1 MDLLATLGRFGWARW
16 APLLGLAVLLAVPAR
31 SDARTRI
38 RLPDNETLAQEI
50 QEFIAEFEEF
60 VDFETGGGTPDRA
73 ERTLLAAEFIFALI
87 QSGRLPAADVEK
99 ILVLEAALNLE
110 IKTFG
115 VVELH
120 RVLRFVRRHTRP

>member
-1 MDLLATLGRFGWARW
+1 MDLLAKLGRFGWARW

-31 SDARTRI
+31 SDARARV
-38 RLPDNETLAQEI
+38 RLPENETLAQEI

-73 ERTLLAAEFIFALI
+73 ERTLLAAEFVFALV
-87 QSGRLPAADVEK
+87 QSGRLPAADVER

-120 RVLRFVRRHTRP
+120 RILRFIRHHRP